1 MARQWRH
8 YWNLKSIVGVG
19 LIGFGLFVLCGN
31 LADVAARL
39 SRIVGI
45 SAAASQTFG
54 GVIAVG
60 LVVSQVWRAYVFD
73 RGELLLGVCGILIS
87 FWPLLLVIGGA
98 VLAGTEPQV
107 GRTMSKIKIQE
118 MSIQLRFVR
127 RVSREAGGQQV
138 NADGEPGFRRSTR
151 SGAGANLE

>member
-73 RGELLLGVCGILIS
+73 RGELLLGVYGILIS

-107 GRTMSKIKIQE
+107 GPNDVQNKNTRRCRSNCGSFDASVEELGASK
-118 MSIQLRFVR
+118 
-127 RVSREAGGQQV
+127 
-138 NADGEPGFRRSTR
+138 STR
-151 SGAGANLE
+151 TENRGSGDPHVRELAPI

>member
-87 FWPLLLVIGGA
+87 FWPLLLVTGGA
-98 VLAGTEPQV
+98 VLVGTEPQ
-107 GRTMSKIKIQE
+107 
-118 MSIQLRFVR
+118 
-127 RVSREAGGQQV
+127 AGPNDVQNKNTGDV
-138 NADGEPGFRRSTR
+138 DPTAVRSTR
-151 SGAGANLE
+151 Q